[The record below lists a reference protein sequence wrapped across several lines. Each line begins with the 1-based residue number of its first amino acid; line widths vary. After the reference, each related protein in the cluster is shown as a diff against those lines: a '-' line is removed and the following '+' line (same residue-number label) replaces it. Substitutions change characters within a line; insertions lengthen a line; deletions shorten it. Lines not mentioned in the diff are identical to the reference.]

1 MAKFHGK
8 IGYVDSQE
16 RLDYTTPEDPE
27 DEPEEIHTGVWEDVV
42 TERTYYGDIIRES
55 NQWSSADKANDNLS
69 VNNRI
74 SIIADNFAYENFSA
88 MRYVE
93 WIGVRWKVSNV
104 EIKRPR
110 LILTLGG
117 VYNGPTYVPPN

>member
-8 IGYVDSQE
+8 IGYVDSTE
-16 RLDYTTPEDPE
+16 KLEYTIPEDPE
-27 DEPEEIHTGVWEDVV
+27 AEQEEIHTGIWEDVV

-55 NQWSSADKANDNLS
+55 KQWSSADKANDDLS
-69 VNNRI
+69 LNNRI
-74 SIIADNFAYENFSA
+74 SIVADNFAYENFSA
-88 MRYVE
+88 MRYVT

-104 EIKRPR
+104 EVKRPR